1 MCQLTLST
9 YLVMPTR
16 RVTGYPGRG
25 GAVRRFRRPTHRM
38 AAIFSGARPA
48 GGAVADRRR
57 DHADAKTGVIESTLA
72 KAAHG
77 TRACG

>member
-16 RVTGYPGRG
+16 RVTGYPRRG
-25 GAVRRFRRPTHRM
+25 PRAVRPD
-38 AAIFSGARPA
+38 APSGRDLLRGQAA

-57 DHADAKTGVIESTLA
+57 DYADAKTGVIESTLA
-72 KAAHG
+72 KAA
-77 TRACG
+77 RAALAS